1 MAGAN
6 VFSDEAVEEIRHV
19 VRAEANRIRNTLGPR
34 GRWGGRVLNISVAK
48 TTIAHDKGATETI
61 DLYAGTTKG
70 SETTTGISPD
80 AYNRFADLET
90 GKWCV
95 AIFIGGGWELIAGE
109 C

>member
-1 MAGAN
+1 MSN
-6 VFSDEAVEEIRHV
+6 ILSDEAVEEIRQV
-19 VRAEANRIRNTLGPR
+19 VRAEANRLRNTRGHR
-34 GRWGGRVLNISVAK
+34 GRWGGSGINISIAK

-70 SETTTGISPD
+70 SETTTGVSPD

-90 GKWCV
+90 GKWCI
-95 AIFIGGGWELIAGE
+95 ALFIGGGWELIAGE